1 VFLEPAVLR
10 DQLVHGRFDARVFQP
25 PPKILPA
32 VSFDDADFVRTRDAK
47 RWRLRERNTRLG
59 ASSIAG
65 RGSFATR
72 LILKGEPVLVLEGA
86 RGNFP
91 VNHSERPNTARAAN
105 RAGLFALR
113 DISPGEEITEDY
125 RFLPY
130 FEQRIPDLPQTIV
143 AATPEEYAAMIRAHR
158 FLVRGP

>member
-1 VFLEPAVLR
+1 MLHLSSN
-10 DQLVHGRFDARVFQP
+10 
-25 PPKILPA
+25 ILPV
-32 VSFDDADFVRTRDAK
+32 VSFDEAEFVRSRDAK

-59 ASSIAG
+59 FSPIAG

-72 LILKGEPVLVLEGA
+72 LILRGEPVLVLEAA

-91 VNHSERPNTARAAN
+91 VNHSDRPNTARAVN

-113 DISPGEEITEDY
+113 NIAPGEEITEDY

-130 FEQRIPDLPQTIV
+130 FEQRIPDLPETILT
-143 AATPEEYAAMIRAHR
+143 ATPEEYAAMIRAHR
-158 FLVRGP
+158 FLIRSR